1 MLKKFKKRFR
11 NERGD
16 ALVST
21 IIIFPLMIIML
32 VTAIDFS
39 IYMANRGQV
48 QGVARD
54 GARTVAI
61 MGGNGNA
68 TQATPIEEKYGSSRK
83 NACEEIKSEAFKSST
98 TTAIECNI
106 IKGLESHKGLVNV
119 EIVGVK
125 CNPPKAESI
134 GDRVTCEVSW
144 KYGGIPGSGLTLMR
158 NGASF
163 NEEPALKGIN
173 TTTGSSESEVNLS
186 DISLVDR
193 KNNLEN
199 NENSFG
205 K

>member
-68 TQATPIEEKYGSSRK
+68 TKGTPIEAKYGSSK
-83 NACEEIKSEAFKSST
+83 EESCKDVNSDALKPS

-106 IKGLESHKGLVNV
+106 IKGLETHKGLVNV
-119 EIVGVK
+119 EITGVK
-125 CNPPKAESI
+125 CSPNKANFI
-134 GDRVTCEVSW
+134 GQRVQCEVSW

-163 NEEPALKGIN
+163 NEDPALKGIN
-173 TTTGSSESEVNLS
+173 TTAGSSESEVNLNG
-186 DISLVDR
+186 IGLVNR
-193 KNNLEN
+193 
-199 NENSFG
+199 
-205 K
+205 